1 MWTELSTQQGA
12 FVTDPWSPRLK
23 RATEPQ
29 PQCEHRHDWWPT
41 LQCVLPEDHA
51 STLHLHDPRNP
62 GASPT

>member
-1 MWTELSTQQGA
+1 M
-12 FVTDPWSPRLK
+12 TDPWPPRLK

-41 LQCVLPEDHA
+41 LQCVLPEGHA